1 MFVVSK
7 KLYGGVNMERRDIT
21 KEMLLEWYIDNLYR
35 ADDYQ
40 DDLLARFKIAVDK
53 FGPYAVFD
61 SFVVIRN
68 IFHEDIFKLFTF
80 VLMDSDIYNL
90 DEQIRLHDE
99 RMQEIMQIPNAQ
111 FEDYDRVFGNED
123 ALIGMI
129 VASNDLMMDNKKQFL
144 IWRAKL
150 YDIMFK

>member
-1 MFVVSK
+1 
-7 KLYGGVNMERRDIT
+7 MERRDIT

>member
-1 MFVVSK
+1 
-7 KLYGGVNMERRDIT
+7 MERRDIT
-21 KEMLLEWYIDNLYR
+21 KEMLLEWYIDNLYK

-99 RMQEIMQIPNAQ
+99 RMKEIMQIPDAQ

-123 ALIGMI
+123 ALVGMI

-144 IWRAKL
+144 LWRAKL